1 MLTRLTVS
9 TDERLLPL
17 VRAYGGQV
25 SRAMG
30 LSDEDASR
38 LAEAVDEVVRFVRER
53 AYPGDPAG
61 TSRSRSNPPSAAS
74 AWRCTTGGAR

>member
-1 MLTRLTVS
+1 MLGVAGFETVAQEPMLTRLTVS

-38 LAEAVDEVVRFVRER
+38 RADRKSVV
-53 AYPGDPAG
+53 
-61 TSRSRSNPPSAAS
+61 
-74 AWRCTTGGAR
+74 